1 MPICGTQLA
10 EWFCER
16 GILAAANRFLAA
28 KPSAQ
33 RCIRRSTKSE
43 LLHAIASRIIAQ
55 RERPGNPTTA
65 RSRWSIQDI
74 AS

>member
-16 GILAAANRFLAA
+16 GVLAATNKFRPA
-28 KPSAQ
+28 KPSSQ
-33 RCIRRSTKSE
+33 HCIRRSTKSE
-43 LLHAIASRIIAQ
+43 LLHAIASQIIAQ
-55 RERPGNPTTA
+55 RERPGNPAKA